1 MIKMQMWEDT
11 HSSFLEGLV
20 RTRALMFMNDER
32 YLKKLRFDY
41 DRAIKDQ
48 ELFGQVWGEFGTD
61 VFQLI
66 AKACGESW
74 DAEDEEKKEA
84 AVNQRDNDNLVATRE
99 ESACRGQHQLQG
111 EPEESLSLL
120 EEEQSSESGKSGES
134 GTQETEEKEE
144 EMCRVRRKGFYRSA
158 GGSE

>member
-1 MIKMQMWEDT
+1 MQMWEDT
-11 HSSFLEGLV
+11 HSSFMEGLV
-20 RTRALMFMNDER
+20 RTRALMFMSDER

-41 DRAIKDQ
+41 DRAVKDQ

-74 DAEDEEKKEA
+74 DAEDEQKKEA

-99 ESACRGQHQLQG
+99 ESACSGQHQLQG
-111 EPEESLSLL
+111 EPEESLCLL
-120 EEEQSSESGKSGES
+120 EEEQSSESGES
-134 GTQETEEKEE
+134 GTQEKKEKEE
-144 EMCRVRRKGFYRSA
+144 NTRRKGFYRSA
-158 GGSE
+158 GGKE

>member
-1 MIKMQMWEDT
+1 M
-11 HSSFLEGLV
+11 EGLV
-20 RTRALMFMNDER
+20 RTRALMFMSDER

-41 DRAIKDQ
+41 DRAVKDQ
-48 ELFGQVWGEFGTD
+48 ELFGRVWGEFGKD

-66 AKACGESW
+66 AEACGESW
-74 DAEDEEKKEA
+74 DSEDEEKKEA
-84 AVNQRDNDNLVATRE
+84 AVNQRDNDNLVAARE
-99 ESACRGQHQLQG
+99 ASALSGQHQLQG

-120 EEEQSSESGKSGES
+120 EEEQSSEKSGES
-134 GTQETEEKEE
+134 GTQETEEKEEE